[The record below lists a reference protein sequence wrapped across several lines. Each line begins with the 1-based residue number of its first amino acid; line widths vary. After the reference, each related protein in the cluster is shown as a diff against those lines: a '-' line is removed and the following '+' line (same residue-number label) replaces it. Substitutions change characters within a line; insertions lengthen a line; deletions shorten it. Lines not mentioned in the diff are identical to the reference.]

1 LSKIE
6 KVLGDAGLKF
16 LKGFVLEKDINPS
29 EIDHASIKNILIV
42 VRHQMGDMLCAVP
55 MMRSLRFFYPEAHIS
70 LVTKESTKFNEIFT
84 GNNSPVDEVHLYE
97 HGFENYLD
105 LVKKLRE
112 RSIDLAVVP
121 ATVTFSATN
130 HMLAYYS
137 NAKIRVGVKS
147 MDYLSNKVN
156 YLLNVKND
164 FLWDTKKIHQI
175 ERNLDIIRQINIE
188 ASETMISLSVK
199 PENEI
204 YADEFFRENFPD
216 SSRPVIG
223 FHTGAAKTQN
233 VWPHEKFAELAQMLY
248 NKYNAYF
255 YISEGP
261 SDSGYVKE
269 FISSLSRLNDM
280 IKPVVNKRDL
290 LDTAAIIKRLSLF
303 VSNDTGIMHFA
314 AGFDVPLVGLFGST
328 KAYQWGPLGD
338 KKAAIQAKTEKIINL
353 DVDTV
358 YETCMALISV

>member
-1 LSKIE
+1 MSKIE

-16 LKGFVLEKDINPS
+16 LKGFVLENDINPS
-29 EIDHASIKNILIV
+29 EIDHTSIKNILIV

-55 MMRSLRFFYPEAHIS
+55 MMRSLRSFYPEAHIS
-70 LVTKESTKFNEIFT
+70 LVTKGSIKFNEIFT

-112 RSIDLAVVP
+112 KPIDLAIVP
-121 ATVTFSATN
+121 ATVSYSATN

-147 MDYLSNKVN
+147 MDYLPNKVN

-188 ASETMISLSVK
+188 VSETKIRLFVK
-199 PENEI
+199 PENEAF
-204 YADEFFRENFPD
+204 ADEFFRENFSD
-216 SSRPVIG
+216 ISRPVIG
-223 FHTGAAKTQN
+223 FHTGAAKIQN
-233 VWPHEKFAELAQMLY
+233 VWPQEKFAELAKSLY

-261 SDSGYVKE
+261 SDSEYVKE
-269 FISSLSRLNDM
+269 FISCFSRSGNV
-280 IKPVVNKRDL
+280 IKPVVHKGDL
-290 LDTAAIIKRLSLF
+290 MNTAAIIKKLSLF
-303 VSNDTGIMHFA
+303 VSNDTGIMHLA

-328 KAYQWGPLGD
+328 KAYEWGPLGD
-338 KKAAIQAKTEKIINL
+338 KKASIQAKTEKIINL
-353 DVDTV
+353 DIDTV